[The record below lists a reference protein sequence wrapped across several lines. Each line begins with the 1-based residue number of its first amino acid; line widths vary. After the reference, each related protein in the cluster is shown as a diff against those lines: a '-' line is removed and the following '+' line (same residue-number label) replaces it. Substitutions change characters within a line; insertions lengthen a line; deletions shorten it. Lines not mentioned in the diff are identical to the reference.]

1 MNKKQARRH
10 RIRTL
15 LVLFTLVFSL
25 GAAGFGAHAQ
35 EITPGPVVS
44 EGGGE
49 VPVMSE
55 APAVSEPPYEEP
67 EPPAESVPS
76 YEEPEPPAESVP
88 SYEEPEPEGPGYE
101 EPDPPYSEPTY
112 EEPEPEPVEPYEP
125 PTYIDPTYD
134 DDNDPEAPTENL
146 DPAPEISGLLSDDP
160 YSRAPSANSEDW
172 SDVLEG
178 IGLTS
183 SPETVSTASTA
194 SGSAVGGVVTDENQ
208 ISTLFIAGIVLVVA
222 AVAGIALFVYFQFF
236 WRRRGGSPA
245 PAGGRPPRG
254 GSGPDEE
261 GEDPSLYTT
270 AELSHMRPVQPNR
283 PTPPPTVP
291 LTPRP
296 ASSVRPVTDDTIDH
310 FTDIN
315 SSSDGL
321 QHREEYEDFVARNKP
336 PIIPKEASLTAPP
349 VHAPSIVLGSE
360 DDEATRAKR
369 AQASAAARR
378 AAEAYARQES
388 GEDLE
393 APPQAHRKA
402 PPLTSNAIPHAVRG
416 RPTASARP
424 AVSHP
429 AAPAPKP
436 AAPAKPA
443 APSQTDTFDWDA
455 FLDEN
460 RKS

>member
-1 MNKKQARRH
+1 M
-10 RIRTL
+10 
-15 LVLFTLVFSL
+15 
-25 GAAGFGAHAQ
+25 
-35 EITPGPVVS
+35 
-44 EGGGE
+44 
-49 VPVMSE
+49 
-55 APAVSEPPYEEP
+55 
-67 EPPAESVPS
+67 
-76 YEEPEPPAESVP
+76 
-88 SYEEPEPEGPGYE
+88 
-101 EPDPPYSEPTY
+101 
-112 EEPEPEPVEPYEP
+112 
-125 PTYIDPTYD
+125 
-134 DDNDPEAPTENL
+134 
-146 DPAPEISGLLSDDP
+146 LSDDP

-254 GSGPDEE
+254 GGPDEE

-270 AELSHMRPVQPNR
+270 AELSRMRPVQPNR
-283 PTPPPTVP
+283 PTPPTTVP

-416 RPTASARP
+416 RPAASARP